1 MALDLLMLCF
11 SINVSIVGQMFNTI
25 KTIYQIDYSQA
36 SFLLSIQSVGGLVLA
51 FASIFLIDVLNKTKV
66 LLICGFMLSTFLL
79 LIGATPP
86 LFLLFIIFIILGFSG
101 GAINTLTSPVMI
113 ETVPARPERYI
124 NFLHMV
130 FSLGAVITPLASQFI
145 FSLYGLSGVFI
156 IFGVF
161 MLICAFYAGTIFRY
175 KIGNNRFAKKV
186 MLKNNVEKVLK
197 TLRIKEIQHI
207 FITAVLVTSWQ
218 LSAIYYISSYVKEIN
233 ENNMQGALAL
243 SILFFGMMVS
253 RLIFSKYADRFE
265 PKKVLIISN
274 LIGAFV
280 WLTFFFI
287 QLMPIKLILIGI
299 SAACCANNFPILFSK
314 ACKTAPENMAA
325 ASGVVTLGYYVAI
338 FIFIPLIGT
347 LGERMG
353 MERALPLISL
363 FLILIL
369 PFANKMSLKKS

>member
-1 MALDLLMLCF
+1 M
-11 SINVSIVGQMFNTI
+11 
-25 KTIYQIDYSQA
+25 
-36 SFLLSIQSVGGLVLA
+36 LA

-130 FSLGAVITPLASQFI
+130 FSLGAVITPICIAIYF
-145 FSLYGLSGVFI
+145 FLYMAYQGFLLFLVF
-156 IFGVF
+156 F

-280 WLTFFFI
+280 WLTFFFH
-287 QLMPIKLILIGI
+287 
-299 SAACCANNFPILFSK
+299 SAN
-314 ACKTAPENMAA
+314 
-325 ASGVVTLGYYVAI
+325 
-338 FIFIPLIGT
+338 
-347 LGERMG
+347 
-353 MERALPLISL
+353 
-363 FLILIL
+363 
-369 PFANKMSLKKS
+369 ANKAYSNRHIGCMLCK